1 MFIHSIERTLPE
13 RSLLVQI
20 KGEKCK
26 NCPKI
31 WFSSLYELVFPHI
44 SSPWL
49 MNRYMLNTSY
59 NSCTVKAPDALNIE
73 TLMTHFL
80 LHNYV
85 FTLKHH
91 ILSTKITL
99 HTKLIMHLLK
109 VQRYYEICLHPPFPA
124 AWGEKHF
131 CQTNTETMHG
141 GDFSEQR
148 F

>member
-1 MFIHSIERTLPE
+1 MFIHERTLPE
-13 RSLLVQI
+13 CSLLVQI

-44 SSPWL
+44 SSRWL

-80 LHNYV
+80 LHDYV

-91 ILSTKITL
+91 VFINKNHITHQVDHASVKKYSAIMKYACILHFQQK
-99 HTKLIMHLLK
+99 
-109 VQRYYEICLHPPFPA
+109 
-124 AWGEKHF
+124 KHF